1 MGMFSR
7 IANRATPA
15 KELGKLKPGIA
26 LPHITLPTT
35 EVRLGQRKFGQCPL
49 LIVARA
55 AWLGPEP

>member
-35 EVRLGQRKFGQCPL
+35 EVRRGRGSLAS
-49 LIVARA
+49 V
-55 AWLGPEP
+55 